1 MMAGVASPTPAA
13 EANKTAISLA
23 AQIRVPLLL
32 LLLLLINNAP
42 ACARAWEKVPPS
54 RARDARLPCGRQ
66 APSPISA
73 RARASR

>member
-23 AQIRVPLLL
+23 AQIRVPL